1 MSEEDIFKKNS
12 QFSNSKKEKSEA
24 KELGGSEEKDSYR
37 PVQHKK
43 KRGFFSKFFGL
54 IQRSILYLFC
64 SLIAVV
70 GLGSV
75 AAVAVLYF
83 LSSDLPNHNSLK
95 QYSPLLSSRVFLQ
108 DGSKLCEYSG
118 EKRYFIPVDLI
129 PEKVINSFIAVED
142 KNFYQHKGVDFFG
155 IARSIVN
162 NLKQLG
168 SGRRPQGA
176 STITQQIARIFL
188 IKTNEVSY
196 IRKLKEAILAYRI
209 EQALTKKQILELY
222 LNQIYLGLGTYGVAT
237 AAKTYFDK
245 TLNELTIGECAYLA
259 GLAKGA
265 NNYHPVKHKEKALIR
280 RNWAISR
287 LLANGFITQEE
298 HDAAIKEDLIM
309 TPQNSNEYTAEYFSE
324 ELRKYLINKYPF
336 ESLNKEGIVVR
347 ATLNPKLQ
355 KCAYDAL
362 RRGLEAADR
371 RFAWRGPIANID
383 ISSAGIPS
391 SQTTNKNISSDIP
404 SPQTVNGNISSQ
416 QSEILKKLREIKN
429 PKGGENFPK
438 AVLLNK
444 DGKILTDDDHLGKI
458 SPKDLKWA
466 KKIQVGDV
474 VLVEKSKNTYAIKQ
488 LPKVQGA
495 IVVIDVNNGRIL
507 AMQGGYSFAQSEF
520 NRATQAKRQI
530 GSSFKPFVYLAGLE
544 NGFAPNSILD
554 ASPVE
559 IDLGEN
565 LGVWKPKNYKGAIL
579 DKITLRQAIERSVNT
594 ATIRIAKEV
603 GMNKIAKIAEQFGLF
618 DHMPRYFS
626 YAIGAGETT
635 LLNLTTSYAMLAN
648 GGKKISPTMVDY
660 IFDKNGKAIFKS
672 DERSAQYDDG
682 IPYEK
687 TSQHDEDAQHDE
699 AEEQYPP
706 KLNDIRAQILD
717 EQSIYQITSLL
728 EGVMQRGSGASAN
741 FLNFPMAG
749 KTGTSND
756 SRDTWFIGYT
766 PDIAIGVFV
775 GFDDHTRSLGKNAS
789 GSNTALPIFIDFMTH
804 AKKYLTAK
812 PFRIPKGIKLRKID
826 ARTGGAP
833 CGDVTITEAFKQD
846 EDINEDV
853 LENPLKNM
861 NNGANGNHSARNE
874 AQQVFGIY

>member
-1 MSEEDIFKKNS
+1 MSAEDIFKKNS
-12 QFSNSKKEKSEA
+12 QFSNQKNAEKKESKEA
-24 KELGGSEEKDSYR
+24 EVEKEGYK

-43 KRGFFSKFFGL
+43 KRGFFSKFFGF
-54 IQRSILYLFC
+54 IFRAVTYAIC
-64 SLIAVV
+64 SLLAIV

-75 AAVAVLYF
+75 AVVAVLYF
-83 LSSDLPNHNSLK
+83 LSADLPNHNSLK

-129 PEKVINSFIAVED
+129 PDKVINSFIAVED
-142 KNFYQHKGVDFFG
+142 KNFYQHKGVDFLG

-162 NLKQLG
+162 NLRQLG

-196 IRKLKEAILAYRI
+196 VRKLKEAILAYRI

-259 GLAKGA
+259 SLAKGA
-265 NNYHPVKHKEKALIR
+265 NNYHPVKHKEKALTR

-287 LLANGFITQEE
+287 LLANGFITQAE
-298 HDAAIKEDLIM
+298 HDAAIKEELKM
-309 TPQNSNEYTAEYFSE
+309 APQDSSEYTAEYFSE
-324 ELRKYLINKYPF
+324 ELRKHIINEYPF
-336 ESLNKEGIVVR
+336 ESLNKAGIVVR
-347 ATLNPKLQ
+347 ATLNPTLQ

-371 RFAWRGPIANID
+371 RFAWNGPLTNID
-383 ISSAGIPS
+383 VKGSH
-391 SQTTNKNISSDIP
+391 
-404 SPQTVNGNISSQ
+404 
-416 QSEILKKLREIKN
+416 SETLKKLREFEH
-429 PKGGENFPK
+429 PKGAEGFSR
-438 AVLLNK
+438 AVLLDKN
-444 DGKILTDDDHLGKI
+444 GKILMDNDNFGKI
-458 SPKDLKWA
+458 SPKDLNWA

-474 VLVEKSKNTYAIKQ
+474 VLVEKSKNTYDIRQ

-495 IVVIDVNNGRIL
+495 IVVIDVHNGRIL

-520 NRATQAKRQI
+520 NRVTQAKRQI
-530 GSSFKPFVYLAGLE
+530 GSSFKPFVFLAGLE
-544 NGFAPNSILD
+544 NGFAPNTMLD

-559 IDLGEN
+559 IDLGE
-565 LGVWKPKNYKGAIL
+565 GYGIWKPKNYKGAIF
-579 DKITLRQAIERSVNT
+579 DKITLRQAIEKSINT
-594 ATIRIAKEV
+594 ATIRLAKEV
-603 GMNKIAKIAEQFGLF
+603 GMNKIAKIAEELGLF

-626 YAIGAGETT
+626 YALGAGETT
-635 LLNLTTSYAMLAN
+635 LLNLTTAYAMLAN
-648 GGKKISPTMVDY
+648 GGKKISPTMIDY
-660 IFDKNGKAIFKS
+660 ILDKNGKPLFKS
-672 DERSAQYDDG
+672 DTRQAQY
-682 IPYEK
+682 E
-687 TSQHDEDAQHDE
+687 EDSE
-699 AEEQYPP
+699 YPP
-706 KLNDIRAQILD
+706 KLNDIRPQILN
-717 EQSIYQITSLL
+717 EQSVYQLTSLL
-728 EGVMQRGSGASAN
+728 EGVIQRGSGASAR

-775 GFDDHTRSLGKNAS
+775 GFDDHTKSLGKNAS
-789 GSNTALPIFIDFMTH
+789 GSNTALPIFIDFLQH
-804 AKKYLTAK
+804 AKKYLTPK
-812 PFRIPKGIKLRKID
+812 PFRIPKDIKLRKID
-826 ARTGGAP
+826 AKTGGAP
-833 CGDVTITEAFKQD
+833 CGDITITEAFKQD
-846 EDINEDV
+846 EDINENV
-853 LENPLKNM
+853 LENPLENATDGE
-861 NNGANGNHSARNE
+861 NRSSENE

>member
-1 MSEEDIFKKNS
+1 MSEEDIFKENS
-12 QFSNSKKEKSEA
+12 QFSNSKMEESEPKESRGA
-24 KELGGSEEKDSYR
+24 EKDSYK

-43 KRGFFSKFFGL
+43 KRGFFARFFGF
-54 IQRSILYLFC
+54 IGRSALYLVC
-64 SLIAVV
+64 SLLAVV

-83 LSSDLPNHNSLK
+83 LSSDLPNHTSLK

-118 EKRYFIPVDLI
+118 EKRYFIPIDLI
-129 PEKVINSFIAVED
+129 PNKVVNSFIAVED
-142 KNFYQHKGVDFFG
+142 KNFYQHKGIDFLG
-155 IARSIVN
+155 IARSVVN
-162 NLKQLG
+162 NLKHLG

-196 IRKLKEAILAYRI
+196 VRKLKEAILAYRI
-209 EQALTKKQILELY
+209 EQALTKNQILELY

-259 GLAKGA
+259 SLAKGA
-265 NNYHPVKHKEKALIR
+265 NNYHPVKHKKKALTR

-287 LLANGFITQEE
+287 LLTNGFITQEE
-298 HDAAIKEDLIM
+298 HDAAVKEDLVM
-309 TPQNSNEYTAEYFSE
+309 VPQSSEENTAQYFSE
-324 ELRKYLINKYPF
+324 ELRKYLINKFPF
-336 ESLNKEGIVVR
+336 ESLNKEGIIVR
-347 ATLNPKLQ
+347 ATLNPTLQ

-371 RFAWRGPIANID
+371 RFAWRGSLATID
-383 ISSAGIPS
+383 TSV
-391 SQTTNKNISSDIP
+391 
-404 SPQTVNGNISSQ
+404 PQN
-416 QSEILKKLREIKN
+416 EILKKLREIEN
-429 PKGGENFPK
+429 PKGGENFTK

-444 DGKILTDDDHLGKI
+444 DGKILLENNHFGKI

-466 KKIQVGDV
+466 RKIQVGDV
-474 VLVEKSKNTYAIKQ
+474 VMVEKSKNNYTIKQ
-488 LPKVQGA
+488 MPKVQGA
-495 IVVIDVNNGRIL
+495 IVVIDINNGRIL

-520 NRATQAKRQI
+520 NRVTQAKRQI

-579 DKITLRQAIERSVNT
+579 DKITLRQAIEKSVNT

-603 GMNKIAKIAEQFGLF
+603 GMRKIAQIAQNFGIF
-618 DHMPRYFS
+618 DHMPEYFS
-626 YAIGAGETT
+626 YAIGAGEAT
-635 LLNLTTSYAMLAN
+635 LLNMTTAYAMLAN

-660 IFDKNGKAIFKS
+660 ILDKNGKPIFKS
-672 DERSAQYDDG
+672 DERGVQYDDE
-682 IPYEK
+682 IPDEK
-687 TSQHDEDAQHDE
+687 
-699 AEEQYPP
+699 EQDGEITEYPP
-706 KLNDIRAQILD
+706 KLNDVRPQVSDA
-717 EQSIYQITSLL
+717 QSIYQVTSLL
-728 EGVMQRGSGASAN
+728 EGVMQRGSGASAR

-775 GFDDHTRSLGKNAS
+775 GFDDHTKSLGKNAS

-826 ARTGGAP
+826 AKTGGAP

-853 LENPLKNM
+853 LENPLKSV
-861 NNGANGNHSARNE
+861 NNSVNDGDESANHSAPNE

>member
-1 MSEEDIFKKNS
+1 MSEDIFKKDS
-12 QFSNSKKEKSEA
+12 KLSDFNSKKEKR
-24 KELGGSEEKDSYR
+24 KSEEKDSYK

-43 KRGFFSKFFGL
+43 KRGFVARFFGF
-54 IQRSILYLFC
+54 IGRSVLYLIY
-64 SLIAVV
+64 SLFAVV
-70 GLGSV
+70 GFGSV
-75 AAVAVLYF
+75 AVVAVLYF
-83 LSSDLPNHNSLK
+83 LSADLPNHTSLK

-118 EKRYFIPVDLI
+118 EKRYFVPIDLI
-129 PEKVINSFIAVED
+129 PSKVINSFIAVED
-142 KNFYQHKGVDFFG
+142 KNFYQHNGIDFLG
-155 IARSIVN
+155 IARSVVN
-162 NLKQLG
+162 NLKHLG

-196 IRKLKEAILAYRI
+196 VRKLKEAILAYRI
-209 EQALTKKQILELY
+209 EQALTKNQILELY
-222 LNQIYLGLGTYGVAT
+222 LNQIYLGFGTYGVAT

-259 GLAKGA
+259 SLAKGA
-265 NNYHPVKHKEKALIR
+265 NNYHPIKHKEKALTR

-298 HDAAIKEDLIM
+298 HDVAVKEDLIVV
-309 TPQNSNEYTAEYFSE
+309 PQNSEENTAQYFSE
-324 ELRKYLINKYPF
+324 ELRKYLINKFPF

-347 ATLNPKLQ
+347 ATLNPILQ

-362 RRGLEAADR
+362 RRGVEAADR
-371 RFAWRGPIANID
+371 RLAWRGPLAKID
-383 ISSAGIPS
+383 ASM
-391 SQTTNKNISSDIP
+391 
-404 SPQTVNGNISSQ
+404 PQN
-416 QSEILKKLREIKN
+416 EILKKLREIEN
-429 PKGGENFPK
+429 PKGGEIFTK

-444 DGKILTDDDHLGKI
+444 DGKILLEDDYLGKM

-466 KKIQVGDV
+466 KGISVGDV
-474 VLVEKSKNTYAIKQ
+474 VLVEKSKNDYTIKQ
-488 LPKVQGA
+488 MPKVQGA

-520 NRATQAKRQI
+520 NRVTQAKRQV

-559 IDLGEN
+559 IDLGPN

-579 DKITLRQAIERSVNT
+579 GKITLRQAIEKSVNT

-603 GMNKIAKIAEQFGLF
+603 GMRKIARIAQNFGIF
-618 DHMPRYFS
+618 DHMPEYFS
-626 YAIGAGETT
+626 YAIGAGEAT
-635 LLNLTTSYAMLAN
+635 LLNMTTAYAMLAN

-660 IFDKNGKAIFKS
+660 ILDKNGKPLFKS
-672 DERSAQYDDG
+672 DERGVQYYDE
-682 IPYEK
+682 IP
-687 TSQHDEDAQHDE
+687 DE
-699 AEEQYPP
+699 EEQDGEITEYPP
-706 KLNDIRAQILD
+706 KLNDIRPQVSDA
-717 EQSIYQITSLL
+717 QSIYQVTSLL
-728 EGVMQRGSGASAN
+728 EGVMQRGSGASAR

-766 PDIAIGVFV
+766 PDIVVGVFV
-775 GFDDHTRSLGKNAS
+775 GFDDHTKSLGKNAS
-789 GSNTALPIFIDFMTH
+789 GSNTALPIFIDFMSN

-826 ARTGGAP
+826 AKTGGAP

-846 EDINEDV
+846 EDVNENV
-853 LENPLKNM
+853 LENPLENLIGT
-861 NNGANGNHSARNE
+861 NGGNETADRKDHSAQNE
-874 AQQVFGIY
+874 ARQVFGIY

>member
-1 MSEEDIFKKNS
+1 MSEEDIFKRGSKLADDL
-12 QFSNSKKEKSEA
+12 KKEENESR
-24 KELGGSEEKDSYR
+24 EEDSYR
-37 PVQHKK
+37 PVQSKK
-43 KRGFFSKFFGL
+43 KKSFFSKFFGF
-54 IQRSILYLFC
+54 IGRTVLYLVC
-64 SLIAVV
+64 SLLAVV

-75 AAVAVLYF
+75 AAVAILYF
-83 LSSDLPNHNSLK
+83 LSTDLPNHTSLK

-142 KNFYQHKGVDFFG
+142 KNFYQHKGIDFFG

-196 IRKLKEAILAYRI
+196 VRKLKEAILAYRI

-259 GLAKGA
+259 SLAKGA
-265 NNYHPVKHKEKALIR
+265 NNYHPVKHKEKALTR

-298 HDAAIKEDLIM
+298 HDAAIKEDLVM
-309 TPQNSNEYTAEYFSE
+309 APQNSNEYTAEYFSE

-347 ATLNPKLQ
+347 ATLDPKLQ

-362 RRGLEAADR
+362 RRGLEASDR
-371 RFAWRGPIANID
+371 RFEWRGPLANI
-383 ISSAGIPS
+383 SVSV
-391 SQTTNKNISSDIP
+391 
-404 SPQTVNGNISSQ
+404 PQG
-416 QSEILKKLREIKN
+416 EILKKLHEIEN
-429 PKGGENFPK
+429 PKGGENFAK

-444 DGKILTDDDHLGKI
+444 DGKILLENDHFGKI
-458 SPKDLKWA
+458 SSKDLKWA

-474 VLVEKSKNTYAIKQ
+474 VMVEKSKNDYIIKQ
-488 LPKVQGA
+488 MPKVQGA

-520 NRATQAKRQI
+520 NRVTQAQRQV

-559 IDLGEN
+559 IDLGPS

-579 DKITLRQAIERSVNT
+579 DKITLRQAIEKSVNT

-603 GMNKIAKIAEQFGLF
+603 GMHKIAQIAQNFGIF
-618 DHMPRYFS
+618 DHMPEYFS
-626 YAIGAGETT
+626 YAIGAGEST
-635 LLNLTTSYAMLAN
+635 LLNMTTAYAMLAN

-672 DERSAQYDDG
+672 DERSAQYDDE
-682 IPYEK
+682 IPDGEVQDGEI
-687 TSQHDEDAQHDE
+687 TE
-699 AEEQYPP
+699 YPP
-706 KLNDIRAQILD
+706 KLNDVRPQILD
-717 EQSIYQITSLL
+717 AQSIYQITSLL
-728 EGVMQRGSGASAN
+728 EGVMQRGSGASAR

-775 GFDDHTRSLGKNAS
+775 GFDDHTKSLGKNAS

-853 LENPLKNM
+853 LENPLKSV
-861 NNGANGNHSARNE
+861 NGSVNDGDESAYHSAPNE

>member
-12 QFSNSKKEKSEA
+12 QFFDLKEKE
-24 KELGGSEEKDSYR
+24 ERGESEESRGEDSYK
-37 PVQHKK
+37 PVKHKK
-43 KRGFFSKFFGL
+43 KRGFFSKFFGF
-54 IQRSILYLFC
+54 IGRTVLYLVC
-64 SLIAVV
+64 SLLAVV

-83 LSSDLPNHNSLK
+83 FSSDLPNHNSLK

-142 KNFYQHKGVDFFG
+142 KNFYQHKGIDFFG

-196 IRKLKEAILAYRI
+196 VRKLKEAILAYRI

-259 GLAKGA
+259 SLAKGA
-265 NNYHPVKHKEKALIR
+265 NNYHPVKHKEKALTR

-298 HDAAIKEDLIM
+298 HDAAIKEDLVM
-309 TPQNSNEYTAEYFSE
+309 APQNSNEYTAEYFSE
-324 ELRKYLINKYPF
+324 ELRKYLIKKYPF

-347 ATLNPKLQ
+347 ATLDPKLQ

-371 RFAWRGPIANID
+371 RFEWRGPVANID
-383 ISSAGIPS
+383 ISFPQS
-391 SQTTNKNISSDIP
+391 TNRGVP
-404 SPQTVNGNISSQ
+404 SPQN
-416 QSEILKKLREIKN
+416 EILKKLREIKN
-429 PKGGENFPK
+429 PKGGENFSK

-474 VLVEKSKNTYAIKQ
+474 VLVEKSKNTYNIKQ

-495 IVVIDVNNGRIL
+495 IVVIDVHNGRIL
-507 AMQGGYSFAQSEF
+507 AMQGGYSFTQSEF

-554 ASPVE
+554 ASPIE

-579 DKITLRQAIERSVNT
+579 DKITLRQAVERSVNT

-603 GMNKIAKIAEQFGLF
+603 GMDKIAKIAEQFGLF
-618 DHMPRYFS
+618 EHMPRYFS

-648 GGKKISPTMVDY
+648 GGKRISPTMVDY
-660 IFDKNGKAIFKS
+660 IFDKNGRAIFKS
-672 DERSAQYDDG
+672 DERSAQYDDSVQFG
-682 IPYEK
+682 NDIPYDNLTPYEK
-687 TSQHDEDAQHDE
+687 ISQSDGSLRHDGVQHAD
-699 AEEQYPP
+699 
-706 KLNDIRAQILD
+706 
-717 EQSIYQITSLL
+717 
-728 EGVMQRGSGASAN
+728 
-741 FLNFPMAG
+741 
-749 KTGTSND
+749 
-756 SRDTWFIGYT
+756 
-766 PDIAIGVFV
+766 
-775 GFDDHTRSLGKNAS
+775 
-789 GSNTALPIFIDFMTH
+789 
-804 AKKYLTAK
+804 
-812 PFRIPKGIKLRKID
+812 
-826 ARTGGAP
+826 
-833 CGDVTITEAFKQD
+833 
-846 EDINEDV
+846 NE
-853 LENPLKNM
+853 
-861 NNGANGNHSARNE
+861 
-874 AQQVFGIY
+874 

>member
-1 MSEEDIFKKNS
+1 MSKEDIFKNDKQIN
-12 QFSNSKKEKSEA
+12 NH
-24 KELGGSEEKDSYR
+24 EKDVEKDLYEPIR
-37 PVQHKK
+37 HRKK
-43 KRGFFSKFFGL
+43 KSGFFSKFFRSVR
-54 IQRSILYLFC
+54 RSIFYLFC
-64 SLIAVV
+64 SLTAVV

-75 AAVAVLYF
+75 VTVAVLYF

-118 EKRYFIPVDLI
+118 EKRYFIPIELI
-129 PEKVINSFIAVED
+129 PDKVVNSFIAVED
-142 KNFYQHKGVDFFG
+142 KNFYNHRGIDFFG

-162 NLKQLG
+162 NLKQIG

-209 EQALTKKQILELY
+209 EQALTKQQILELY

-245 TLNELTIGECAYLA
+245 TLEELTIGECAYLA
-259 GLAKGA
+259 SLAKGA
-265 NNYHPVKHKEKALIR
+265 NNYHPIKHKTRALTR

-287 LLANGFITQEE
+287 LLINGFISQEE
-298 HDAAIKEDLIM
+298 HDAAVKEDLVM
-309 TPQNSNEYTAEYFSE
+309 VLQNSKSKTAEYFSE
-324 ELRKYLINKYPF
+324 EIRKYLISKYPF
-336 ESLNKEGIVVR
+336 ASLNKEGIIVR

-362 RRGLEAADR
+362 RHGLETVDR
-371 RFAWRGPIANID
+371 NRFSWRGPIININV
-383 ISSAGIPS
+383 SC
-391 SQTTNKNISSDIP
+391 
-404 SPQTVNGNISSQ
+404 PQNA
-416 QSEILKKLREIKN
+416 ILKNLHEIKL
-429 PKGGENFPK
+429 PKSGEIFEK

-444 DGKILTDDDHLGKI
+444 SGKILLENNYFGKI
-458 SPKDLKWA
+458 SPKDMNWA
-466 KKIQVGDV
+466 KTIQIGDV
-474 VLVEKSKNTYAIKQ
+474 VLVKKQKNYYLIKQ
-488 LPKVQGA
+488 QPKVQGA
-495 IVVIDVNNGRIL
+495 IVVIDVHNGRIL

-544 NGFAPNSILD
+544 NGFAPNTMLD
-554 ASPVE
+554 ASPIE
-559 IDLGEN
+559 IDLGEEY
-565 LGVWKPKNYKGAIL
+565 GVWKPKNYKGIIL

-603 GMNKIAKIAEQFGLF
+603 GMNKIAKIAEEFGLF
-618 DHMPRYFS
+618 DRMPRYFS

-635 LLNLTTSYAMLAN
+635 LLNLTTAYAMLAN
-648 GGKKISPTMVDY
+648 GGKKISPTMIDY
-660 IFDKNGKAIFKS
+660 ILDKNGKAIFKS
-672 DERSAQYDDG
+672 DERV
-682 IPYEK
+682 
-687 TSQHDEDAQHDE
+687 AQHDE
-699 AEEQYPP
+699 TISFNRDIQNEDNEQNDEVEEYPP
-706 KLNDIRAQILD
+706 KLNDIRPQLLN

-728 EGVMQRGSGASAN
+728 EGVMQRGSGASAR

-756 SRDTWFIGYT
+756 SRDAWFIGYT
-766 PDIAIGVFV
+766 PDIAVGVFV
-775 GFDDHTRSLGKNAS
+775 GFDDHTKSLGKTAS

-804 AKKYLTAK
+804 AKKHLTPK

-826 ARTGGAP
+826 AKTGGIP
-833 CGDVTITEAFKQD
+833 RGDETITEAFKQD
-846 EDINEDV
+846 EDVNEDV
-853 LENPLKNM
+853 LENPLKNEE
-861 NNGANGNHSARNE
+861 NHSAQNE

>member
-1 MSEEDIFKKNS
+1 MSEEDIFKKGS
-12 QFSNSKKEKSEA
+12 KLSDLNSKNEKSE
-24 KELGGSEEKDSYR
+24 SEGDVSYS
-37 PVQHKK
+37 PIQHRK
-43 KRGFFSKFFGL
+43 KRGFFSRFFEF
-54 IQRSILYLFC
+54 IWRSILYLCC
-64 SLIAVV
+64 SAIAVV

-75 AAVAVLYF
+75 AVVAILYF
-83 LSSDLPNHNSLK
+83 LSADLPNHSSLK

-118 EKRYFIPVDLI
+118 EKRYFVPIDLI
-129 PEKVINSFIAVED
+129 PDKVVNAFIAVED
-142 KNFYQHKGVDFFG
+142 KNFYQHKGVDFLG

-162 NLKQLG
+162 NIKQLG

-209 EQALTKKQILELY
+209 EQALTKNQILELY

-245 TLNELTIGECAYLA
+245 TLNELTVGECAYLA
-259 GLAKGA
+259 SLAKGA
-265 NNYHPVKHKEKALIR
+265 NNYHPVKHKEKALTR

-298 HDAAIKEDLIM
+298 HDTAVKEDLVM
-309 TPQNSNEYTAEYFSE
+309 VPQNSNQNTAEYFSE

-347 ATLNPKLQ
+347 ATLNPTLQ

-371 RFAWRGPIANID
+371 RFEWRGPLANINV
-383 ISSAGIPS
+383 SV
-391 SQTTNKNISSDIP
+391 
-404 SPQTVNGNISSQ
+404 PQK
-416 QSEILKKLREIKN
+416 EILKKLREIEN
-429 PKGGENFPK
+429 PKGGENFAK

-444 DGKILTDDDHLGKI
+444 NGKILLEDDHLGKI
-458 SPKDLKWA
+458 APADMKWA
-466 KKIQVGDV
+466 QKIRVGDV
-474 VLVEKSKNTYAIKQ
+474 VQVEKSKNNYTIKQ
-488 LPKVQGA
+488 MPKVQGA

-530 GSSFKPFVYLAGLE
+530 GSSFKPFVYLTGLE
-544 NGFAPNSILD
+544 NGFAPNTILD

-559 IDLGEN
+559 IDLGPD
-565 LGVWKPKNYKGAIL
+565 LGVWKPKNYKDAIL
-579 DKITLRQAIERSVNT
+579 DKITLRRAIERSVNT

-603 GMNKIAKIAEQFGLF
+603 GMDKIAKIAEQFGIF

-635 LLNLTTSYAMLAN
+635 LLNLTTAYAMLAN

-660 IFDKNGKAIFKS
+660 IMDKNGNPLFKS
-672 DERSAQYDDG
+672 DERSVQYDDE
-682 IPYEK
+682 IL
-687 TSQHDEDAQHDE
+687 DE
-699 AEEQYPP
+699 EEQEGEITEYPP
-706 KLNDIRAQILD
+706 KLNDVRPQVSDAQ
-717 EQSIYQITSLL
+717 SVYQITSLL
-728 EGVMQRGSGASAN
+728 VGVMKRGSGASAS

-775 GFDDHTRSLGKNAS
+775 GFDDHTKSLGQNAS
-789 GSNTALPIFIDFMTH
+789 GSNTALPIFIDFMKH

-826 ARTGGAP
+826 AETGGAP
-833 CGDVTITEAFKQD
+833 CGNITITEAFKQD
-846 EDINEDV
+846 EDINENV
-853 LENPLKNM
+853 LENPLKNSTVADGEDKTAD
-861 NNGANGNHSARNE
+861 NEDNSVQNE
-874 AQQVFGIY
+874 ARQVFGIY